1 MQVVL
6 IVRKP
11 RSKVVDVYNDRGF
24 VDIKVVE
31 NPGVRPGMMVIDHG
45 WERDSYIAGHYS
57 DLSGSESWPR
67 YAQNNWF
74 DCLVAVEKL

>member
-1 MQVVL
+1 
-6 IVRKP
+6 
-11 RSKVVDVYNDRGF
+11 
-24 VDIKVVE
+24 
-31 NPGVRPGMMVIDHG
+31 MVIDHG